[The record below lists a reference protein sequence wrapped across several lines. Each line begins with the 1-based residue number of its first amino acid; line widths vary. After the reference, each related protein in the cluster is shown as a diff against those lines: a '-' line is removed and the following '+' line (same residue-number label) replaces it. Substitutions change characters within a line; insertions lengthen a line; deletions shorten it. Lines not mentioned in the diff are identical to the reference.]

1 MAEYGGGASRQ
12 TVPLSTSDDV
22 SRPLAGCVICCTS
35 VPDEKRTQL
44 AEYAKQM
51 GAVHTYDLTLEVTH
65 LIVGEYDTPKYRYVA
80 RNRMDIQPMM
90 VTWVEAVREFWIHD
104 QEIDMPRLE
113 QQYRLPTFHS
123 LRFSMTGCDDPNE
136 RLEISD
142 KVRAN
147 GGVYEGDLTKSITHL
162 ISFRTEGA
170 KYRAA
175 KSWRLQIVSI
185 EWLRDSLERG
195 MILDEKLYDPALP
208 VLERG
213 KDAWDKTR
221 PKRTSPGKRN
231 REGSTASLDGGKR
244 KLRRTASTKLSTQ
257 HEEIWGDIVGGG
269 GGSMVPQVSRSGMW
283 ETRDEGPPIA
293 NPKPAAVWTDEEK
306 QGRPAPATVESQRSS
321 TGMFSG
327 CRFFSHGFPREKMQV
342 LQEHLVPHGAEV
354 ANTIEDLLEP
364 SQNKQASRLFRM
376 VPADLPLSEIP
387 PLPNSR
393 MPVETIT
400 YLWVERCLH
409 HKKFIE
415 PNDHVVG
422 RPFPK
427 FPIEGFQGMAIS
439 SSAFTGIDLLHFAR
453 AVRLLGAEY
462 KEDFT
467 SESTVLVT
475 KSLVGLRK
483 DKYDHAMEWRIPI
496 LNADWVWDSISTG
509 TKLSF
514 SKYRC
519 RSQKRDS
526 GRADSLPCTKQGS
539 TSEPPSRRGR
549 TSSEIIRAPSRASS
563 HSSRSSMQPP
573 RHSGLD
579 SSAFASEGCAQEP
592 SRKSARPPRGLGP
605 DRSAFSTGEAV
616 DETVSAAS
624 KPLRA
629 AGLDNTAFAPDEPE
643 EDGTAPVPGEPE
655 AETQTAPTHTPP
667 KAEDETQ
674 GLPSVPEASTEV
686 SQDLA
691 YKAKVLGE
699 TNGNSPARSSRTPAP
714 SDLPAPPQQEDMSN
728 AISNLLARAK
738 GSTQDAPEIRKR
750 GRILG
755 RVTSNISTGSTNRSR
770 ATSVDSTATH
780 GCPVEYP
787 PQIQNDQTANE
798 RIQMLLNGDRPPEGV
813 GSQPPATQLQYED
826 PDSTEAREIV
836 MAKMRGEKV
845 QKRSGMREKT
855 ITLGDIAEQ
864 PRATRRAAARGLR

>member
-1 MAEYGGGASRQ
+1 MADHDGTGSRQ
-12 TVPLSTSDDV
+12 TIPFITSDDV
-22 SRPLAGCVICCTS
+22 SKPLAGCVICCTS

-44 AEYAKQM
+44 ADYAKQM
-51 GAVHTYDLTLEVTH
+51 GALHTYDLTLEVTH

-80 RNRMDIQPMM
+80 RNRMDVQPMM
-90 VTWVEAVREFWIHD
+90 ITWIEAVRELWIND
-104 QEIDMPRLE
+104 QEIDMPLLE

-136 RLEISD
+136 RLEISE

-147 GGVYEGDLTKSITHL
+147 GASYEGDLTKSITHL

-170 KYRAA
+170 KYKAA
-175 KSWRLQIVSI
+175 KSWKLQIVSI

-208 VLERG
+208 ILERG
-213 KDAWDKTR
+213 KDAWDKTKL
-221 PKRTSPGKRN
+221 KRTSLGKRN
-231 REGSTASLDGGKR
+231 REGSTASLDSGKR

-257 HEEIWGDIVGGG
+257 HEALWGDIVGGG
-269 GGSMVPQVSRSGMW
+269 GGSMIPQVNRSGIW
-283 ETRDEGPPIA
+283 ETSDEGPPIA
-293 NPKPAAVWTDEEK
+293 NHKPPLIAEEEK
-306 QGRPAPATVESQRSS
+306 QDQQPTQSTVENQRSS

-327 CRFFSHGFPREKMQV
+327 CRFFAHGFPRDRIQV
-342 LQEHLVPHGAEV
+342 LQEHLVPHGAEL
-354 ANTIEDLLEP
+354 ANTIEDLLEISP
-364 SQNKQASRLFRM
+364 NKQASRLFRM
-376 VPADLPLSEIP
+376 VPADLPLAE
-387 PLPNSR
+387 LPTLPDSQL
-393 MPVETIT
+393 PVETIT

-462 KEDFT
+462 REDFT
-467 SESTVLVT
+467 SASTVLVT

-496 LNADWVWDSISTG
+496 LNADWVWDSIATG

-526 GRADSLPCTKQGS
+526 GRCDSLPSTKKG
-539 TSEPPSRRGR
+539 TMSELPSRHERA
-549 TSSEIIRAPSRASS
+549 SSDITRAPLRSSS
-563 HSSRSSMQPP
+563 HSSGSSLQPP
-573 RHSGLD
+573 RNSGLD
-579 SSAFASEGCAQEP
+579 NLAFAAEGCAKKPYRISE
-592 SRKSARPPRGLGP
+592 RPPRGQGL
-605 DRSAFSTGEAV
+605 DKTAFSTGETV
-616 DETVSAAS
+616 DETVSAAAKHS
-624 KPLRA
+624 RA
-629 AGLDNTAFAPDEPE
+629 AGPDSTAFAPGEPE
-643 EDGTAPVPGEPE
+643 EEVPALVPSEHE
-655 AETQTAPTHTPP
+655 AETQAASSSTLLEAENETH
-667 KAEDETQ
+667 EFH
-674 GLPSVPEASTEV
+674 SVPEVPTEI
-686 SQDLA
+686 SQDPE
-691 YKAKVLGE
+691 KTKPLGE
-699 TNGNSPARSSRTPAP
+699 NNGNSPTRSSRTPAP
-714 SDLPAPPQQEDMSN
+714 SEVPAPLHQEEMSN
-728 AISNLLARAK
+728 VISNLLAKAK
-738 GSTQDAPEIRKR
+738 APMQDAPETRKR

-755 RVTSNISTGSTNRSR
+755 RVASNLSTGSTNRSR
-770 ATSVDSTATH
+770 ATSVDPTAPH
-780 GCPVEYP
+780 GCPVGSP
-787 PQIQNDQTANE
+787 PHGKNDQTANE
-798 RIQMLLNGDRPPEGV
+798 RIQMLLNGDRPPEDV
-813 GSQPPATQLQYED
+813 DFQPPATQLQYED

-845 QKRSGMREKT
+845 QKRSGIREKT

-864 PRATRRAAARGLR
+864 PRPTRRAARGLR